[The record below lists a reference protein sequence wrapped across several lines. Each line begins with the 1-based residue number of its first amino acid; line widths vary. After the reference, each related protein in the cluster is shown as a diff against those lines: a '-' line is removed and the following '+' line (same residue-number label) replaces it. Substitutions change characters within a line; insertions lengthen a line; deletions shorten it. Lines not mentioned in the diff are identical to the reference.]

1 MSSRLLSMSDV
12 VRESQ
17 VSRHRISYALQIGAV
32 KEPLKV
38 NGRRVFTGSDLAR
51 IIAFFEKGE
60 RR

>member
-1 MSSRLLSMSDV
+1 MSTRLLSMCDV

-17 VSRHRISYALQIGAV
+17 VSRHRISYALQIGAI

-51 IIAFFEKGE
+51 IIAFFGRGEK
-60 RR
+60 R